1 MASKGSILP
10 RLTQAVERCHFVC
23 TIIKLHGYKVKKVLP
38 GKNSTSKVKTCLN
51 IDGEL
56 FYVCLP
62 LFKIEDEASIWKLKL
77 QEYDETKE
85 LTELEKDSVSLGD
98 IRIQIGKA
106 RKISITGDP
115 DGSQLRQMCQRG
127 MIEDIKRIAQN
138 CKCCNLVLNL
148 CDVPYSRP
156 EDLCDR
162 RFSNSLS
169 EIRNL
174 KKVLVVHPKPNAS
187 ICGME
192 SGLEG
197 TWSRYLATDMVCLQ
211 WKSDESYFRKFEKK
225 YLKQV
230 VRNGMHD
237 IKKKSATKPPATKLK
252 KGKRATEAPSE
263 SPNVQEKA
271 ASPLAQEMWSHPVFR
286 GISITLILLAFYF
299 LSSEILVTLLLISA
313 SVWFK
318 YGSKKPEFKKYTR
331 SGDPRVLAF
340 RGIYQKEIE
349 KLRYARDMKRMRLVH
364 GKLKESVLN
373 AYAVT
378 RVSTGDSIGVEDHE
392 ELERELELTFK
403 EFVTEN
409 DVKMLLHEAHYT
421 SFVLAFTVFLYM
433 TSRFVYQTLG
443 RVWRPVHTVAVILS
457 VILLCFAL
465 YVVSTFFSTSVL
477 SARLI
482 GAVEILSLIFG
493 LWLVTDVTG
502 VLIEIRACIDHVTR
516 VIWREVELETCIVKS
531 PSYLAVKLALDCFVL
546 LALFPLVYYASG
558 ILSIFA
564 VSSVIMD
571 SVAVYFPPGVF
582 LLQLCA
588 RLAFFGRVLRFVNLL
603 MCVSLASKFYGLHKK
618 RDDPLD
624 AQLYSR
630 LGYCVGSVTEYM
642 WKPMVE
648 YLNPDLQ

>member
-1 MASKGSILP
+1 MASKGTILP
-10 RLTQAVERCHFVC
+10 RLTQAIERSHLVC
-23 TIIKLHGYKVKKVLP
+23 TIIKLYGYKVKQVLP
-38 GKNSTSKVKTCLN
+38 GKNSSSKVKTCLN

-62 LFKIEDEASIWKLKL
+62 IFKIEDEASIWKLKL
-77 QEYDETKE
+77 QAYDETKE

-98 IRIQIGKA
+98 IRIQIGKT

-115 DGSQLRQMCQRG
+115 DGSLLRQVCQRG
-127 MIEDIKRIAQN
+127 MIEDIKSIAQN
-138 CKCCNLVLNL
+138 SKCCNLVLNL
-148 CDVPYSRP
+148 CDVPYPRP

-162 RFSNSLS
+162 KFSNSLS

-174 KKVLVVHPKPNAS
+174 KKILVVHPKPNAA

-197 TWSRYLATDMVCLQ
+197 TWTRYLATDMVCLL

-230 VRNGMHD
+230 VRNGIQD
-237 IKKKSATKPPATKLK
+237 VKKKGAKPPATKLK
-252 KGKRATEAPSE
+252 KGKRVTETTSE
-263 SPNVQEKA
+263 SPNVHEKP
-271 ASPLAQEMWSHPVFR
+271 ASPLLQEMWSHPVFR
-286 GISITLILLAFYF
+286 GISLTLIILAFYF

-340 RGIYQKEIE
+340 RRIYQKEIE
-349 KLRYARDMKRMRLVH
+349 KLRYASDMKRMRRVH

-378 RVSTGDSIGVEDHE
+378 RVSTGDTIGVEHHE

-409 DVKMLLHEAHYT
+409 DVKMLLHEAHYM
-421 SFVLAFTVFLYM
+421 SFILAFTVFLYM
-433 TSRFVYQTLG
+433 TSRLVYQTLG
-443 RVWRPVHTVAVILS
+443 KVWRPVHTVAVILS

-477 SARLI
+477 SARLM
-482 GAVEILSLIFG
+482 GAVEIFSLIFG

-502 VLIEIRACIDHVTR
+502 VLIEVRACIDHVTR
-516 VIWREVELETCIVKS
+516 VIWREVELERCIVKS
-531 PSYLAVKLALDCFVL
+531 PSYLAVKLALDCSVL
-546 LALFPLVYYASG
+546 LSLFPIVYYASG
-558 ILSIFA
+558 ILSIFS

-571 SVAVYFPPGVF
+571 SVAMYFPPGVI

-618 RDDPLD
+618 KDDPLD

-630 LGYCVGSVTEYM
+630 FGYCVGSVTEYI
-642 WKPMVE
+642 WKAMVE
-648 YLNPDLQ
+648 YLNPDLK